1 MFEPLLVPDWE
12 PVEPAPSL
20 DAANVA
26 AQATPNKPASSSG
39 MIFLVIMVRLQK
51 MSRYLMLV
59 PRAGW
64 LVPVG

>member
-12 PVEPAPSL
+12 PVEPEPSL

-26 AQATPNKPASSSG
+26 GEATHNKPASNSEVN
-39 MIFLVIMVRLQK
+39 FVVIMVRLQK
-51 MSRYLMLV
+51 MSRYLILV
-59 PRAGW
+59 RRAGW

>member
-12 PVEPAPSL
+12 PVGLVPSL

-26 AQATPNKPASSSG
+26 ADAAHNKPASNSEVN
-39 MIFLVIMVRLQK
+39 FLVIMVCLQK

-59 PRAGW
+59 PRAER
-64 LVPVG
+64 LVPSG